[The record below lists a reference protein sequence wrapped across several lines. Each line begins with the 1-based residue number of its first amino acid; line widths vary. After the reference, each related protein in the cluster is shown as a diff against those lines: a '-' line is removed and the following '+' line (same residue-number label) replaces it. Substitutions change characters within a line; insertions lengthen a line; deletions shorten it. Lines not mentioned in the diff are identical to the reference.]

1 MISKIV
7 NIEDVY
13 SFLTDFYSC
22 DYDDLPFFKKGTV
35 YSGSQAALE
44 NFHYSDKSSFSTS
57 LNNDACKFFFLI
69 NEDEHEIVAIIKF
82 ADVLVGEKGQP
93 YFNFT
98 GCMYYLEISQKYQ
111 GKKLL
116 KQVTNAFA
124 DAYPKHIFVSNN
136 ESTDGRRAKVNHHL
150 MESFTKKGL
159 YFFSGDRQ
167 FIRDYFDHKK

>member
-7 NIEDVY
+7 NIENVY
-13 SFLTDFYSC
+13 SFLTSFYDC
-22 DYDDLPFFKKGTV
+22 DYDELPFYKKGTV

-44 NFHYSDKSSFSTS
+44 NFHYSDKAAFSTS
-57 LNNDACKFFFLI
+57 LNNDACKFFFLLD
-69 NEDEHEIVAIIKF
+69 ETEHEIVAIVKF

-116 KQVTNAFA
+116 KQVTDSFA
-124 DAYPKHIFVSNN
+124 AAYPKHIFVSND
-136 ESTDGRRAKVNHHL
+136 ESTKGRRAKVNQHL
-150 MESFTKKGL
+150 MESFTKEGL
-159 YFFSGDRQ
+159 YFFDGDRQ
-167 FIRDYFDHKK
+167 FIRDYFHHKK